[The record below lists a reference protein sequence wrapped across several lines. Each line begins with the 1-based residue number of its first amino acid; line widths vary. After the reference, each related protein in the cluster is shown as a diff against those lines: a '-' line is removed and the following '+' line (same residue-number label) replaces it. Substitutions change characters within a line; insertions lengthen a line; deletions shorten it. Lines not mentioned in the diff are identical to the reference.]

1 MSDTVTLDAAGAK
14 AIADAILEGLKK
26 TGGTS
31 TSSNSSNP
39 TNKYAE
45 KVLGAA
51 ATTLERLLNKAGGD
65 LVAHTKTVGGV
76 IPILG
81 ALSGVASD
89 VVGYLQDTNTVFEG
103 LSKVGAGANGSLS
116 ELRLGAAET
125 RMSLG
130 EFANMISTNTA
141 QLAGFAGGVNG
152 GTKRFRELSDA
163 MFSGDNPLIENFQRL
178 GMSINESNEFIL
190 KNMESQRRQARFQG
204 PGGNEAML
212 EASLR
217 MVKSLDVM
225 AKVSGRQAKDM
236 QDEVIVRQRNGSTNA
251 KLRLLEQ
258 QGVAGAAQAFK
269 EAQSSLGAAPKVARD
284 LLDDLVQTGVPMT
297 QATKDFAATNAE
309 AYAALVQQANA
320 IKQGDAETA
329 AKKGAEVTAATA
341 AYANS
346 TQGLTIS
353 TLGQM
358 SSLAKGQADVL
369 ESTAPLIDAIK
380 ANQDKMKAETGVT
393 ATFLESYNEMLANL
407 SAEQIKQLSG
417 VVPGQE
423 AGVVLQKAQLELAQT
438 ASKLNIQIA
447 DQMKLS
453 NDLQG
458 KFSVFMDT
466 IIAGAKGAAAIA
478 GGTVAGVGGG
488 PPTNL
493 IQEDTDNYKK
503 YTNANSSAEEKAA
516 ARTALGDFIDEQ
528 GKFVQA
534 AIKAKLA
541 QMAAGKFTSN
551 ENIFTDRAAGGS
563 FNKGDMLR
571 VGERGVETMVAGFD
585 GAVIPNM
592 KNMMN
597 RMPDMAKR
605 IENDMSQTGVP
616 MSRSAKDAMATMSNN
631 DLAAIKESAQL
642 TNALLS
648 QLIGV
653 NTTQARTGE
662 KHLRS
667 ARGAGNLMTG
677 LGRA

>member
-1 MSDTVTLDAAGAK
+1 MSTDTVTIDASGAE
-14 AIADAILEGLKK
+14 AIADAILKGLKK
-26 TGGTS
+26 SGGTS
-31 TSSNSSNP
+31 TSSNSSNG
-39 TNKYAE
+39 TGKYAE
-45 KVLGAA
+45 KVLNSA

-236 QDEVIVRQRNGSTNA
+236 QDEVIARQRNGSTNA

-258 QGVAGAAQAFK
+258 QGVVGAAQAFK
-269 EAQSSLGAAPKVARD
+269 EAQASLSSAPKVARD

-329 AKKGAEVTAATA
+329 AKKGAEATA
-341 AYANS
+341 AAASYANS

-380 ANQDKMKAETGVT
+380 ANQDKMKTETGVT
-393 ATFLESYNEMLANL
+393 ATFLESYNDMLANL

-438 ASKLNIQIA
+438 ASKLNTQIA

-466 IIAGAKGAAAIA
+466 IIAGAKGTAAIA
-478 GGTVAGVGGG
+478 GGALRLGEAGA
-488 PPTNL
+488 PPNL
-493 IQEDTDNYKK
+493 IQEDSDNYEK
-503 YTNANSSAEEKAA
+503 YINANSSAEEKAE
-516 ARTALGDFIDEQ
+516 ARKALGDLIDEQ
-528 GKFVQA
+528 GNFVND

-541 QMAAGKFTSN
+541 QLNNQEFTGN
-551 ENIFTDRAAGGS
+551 ENIFKDRAAGGS

-605 IENDMSQTGVP
+605 IENDMSQPGASV
-616 MSRSAKDAMATMSNN
+616 SRVAQAAAGMSNN